1 MKVSK
6 LLIIILIFKAF
17 TNMLY
22 SEEIKFNS
30 EKMDI
35 KDEGNLIIAYN
46 SNTHIPKDNVNII
59 SENAIP
65 LKAKKWNISIKN
77 KNFFIIFEMNH

>member
-46 SNTHIPKDNVNII
+46 SNSSYILYP
-59 SENAIP
+59 
-65 LKAKKWNISIKN
+65 
-77 KNFFIIFEMNH
+77 

>member
-59 SENAIP
+59 SENAIY
-65 LKAKKWNISIKN
+65 NKN
-77 KNFFIIFEMNH
+77 KNLITFTDNVFFMIKKIML